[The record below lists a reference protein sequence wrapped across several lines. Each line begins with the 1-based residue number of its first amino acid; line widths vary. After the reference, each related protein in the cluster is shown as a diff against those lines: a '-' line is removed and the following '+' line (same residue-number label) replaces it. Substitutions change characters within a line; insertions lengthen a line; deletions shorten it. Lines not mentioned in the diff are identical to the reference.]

1 MSKPQQT
8 FPCQLR
14 RLKYDEFPNSHMLED
29 IINALALRCVDIVK
43 QLDRT
48 PVRGLLFSIKRPT
61 LQEGVHCDGMVVP
74 VKVSMVSDACDVEI
88 RSLRVFVPSGL
99 YTLGFTVNDD
109 QPFAGGW
116 IPRNLIPT
124 GRRPIRR
131 EQDSSLPHQ
140 RVWGIC
146 RIRTI

>member
-1 MSKPQQT
+1 
-8 FPCQLR
+8 
-14 RLKYDEFPNSHMLED
+14 MLED
-29 IINALALRCVDIVK
+29 IINAFALRCVDIVK

-88 RSLRVFVPSGL
+88 RSLRVFVPRGL
-99 YTLGFTVNDD
+99 YTRGFTVNDD

-116 IPRNLIPT
+116 TPRDLIPP
-124 GRRPIRR
+124 GRRPICP
-131 EQDSSLPHQ
+131 EQDSNLPHQ
-140 RVWGIC
+140 LLWEICGI
-146 RIRTI
+146 RAV